1 MPLNHDQTVAKLS
14 TSPWED
20 VHVHTSIYYRF
31 LSLSFGERP
40 VHHFQIRGTGKAT
53 TIVQDQRFLHA
64 VELHSWFLICLFIYY
79 L

>member
-1 MPLNHDQTVAKLS
+1 MCTQVFITV
-14 TSPWED
+14 
-20 VHVHTSIYYRF
+20 F
-31 LSLSFGERP
+31 FLSFGERP

-53 TIVQDQRFLHA
+53 TIVQYQRFLHA